1 MMKLHAT
8 AFSDRAAIEARM
20 HAHGVPGLTYTLIQ
34 GGARQDTVAL
44 GVKRTDTNEPMTP
57 DTTFEAA
64 SLTKSLF
71 ALLVLRL
78 ADEGVLSLDTPLRV
92 YREEPGFCDDA
103 RFARV
108 TARHV
113 LSHASGLPNW
123 AKKPLSMEFNP
134 GEGFRYSGEGYYYL
148 QRVVEQLCGASMPA
162 LFDKYFFT
170 PWGMSHSS
178 GIWNPSVG
186 AAMTHIFDENSVM
199 QEKRE
204 AVDLGGLAPEPNAAW
219 SLYATS
225 GDYARILT
233 RLMNGRSGLS
243 PDTLR
248 EMTRAHNRATG
259 AVLWGLGFGIPA
271 CAPSVVWHWG
281 DNGGFRSFSI
291 FDKCTRDGAVIFT
304 NSKNGTALCLEL
316 LAAHTDGAFFGD
328 VADFIAHAE

>member
-1 MMKLHAT
+1 MKLQES
-8 AFSDRAAIEARM
+8 AFSDHAALEARM
-20 HAHGVPGLTYTLIQ
+20 KALLVPGLTFTLIRN
-34 GGARQDTVAL
+34 GARQDTVAL

-71 ALLVLRL
+71 ATLVLRL

-92 YREEPGFCDDA
+92 YREEPGLCADA
-103 RFARV
+103 RFARI

-123 AKKPLSMEFNP
+123 AEKPLSMEFAP
-134 GEGFRYSGEGYYYL
+134 GDGFRYSGEGYYYL
-148 QRVVEQLCGASMPA
+148 QRVVEQLCHARLPE
-162 LFDKYFFT
+162 LFDAYFFT

-178 GIWNPSVG
+178 GIWNG
-186 AAMTHIFDENSVM
+186 AIGARMTHIFDEKGVM

-204 AVDLGGLAPEPNAAW
+204 GVDLTGLAPEPNAAW

-225 GDYARILT
+225 GDYARIIT
-233 RLMNGRSGLS
+233 RLMNGKAGLS
-243 PDTLR
+243 PAR
-248 EMTRAHNRATG
+248 FAEMTRPTNRATD

-271 CAPSVVWHWG
+271 REPSVAWHWG

-291 FDKCTRDGAVIFT
+291 FDRQTRDGAVIFT
-304 NSKNGTALCLEL
+304 NSKNGTRLCLTL
-316 LAAHTDGAFFGD
+316 LAKYTDGAFYD
-328 VADFIAHAE
+328 EIATFLEHAE